1 MPLVFFLLFLTVA
14 QIIFSRGVVLVC
26 LIFVN

>member
-1 MPLVFFLLFLTVA
+1 MPLVLFFFLTVA
-14 QIIFSRGVVLVC
+14 QIILSGGGFLAC